1 MDFFVARRLCTRW
14 NALNDRSIKKCH
26 FFFRNMA
33 VWLISLTLWLKKNII
48 LDKKDVLK
56 ASNCYKKIRDQEAEI
71 QDREKGWELYL
82 PNGIY

>member
-1 MDFFVARRLCTRW
+1 MPFLLQEYGSLANQPDPLA
-14 NALNDRSIKKCH
+14 KKK
-26 FFFRNMA
+26 
-33 VWLISLTLWLKKNII
+33 III

-71 QDREKGWELYL
+71 QDREKDWELHL